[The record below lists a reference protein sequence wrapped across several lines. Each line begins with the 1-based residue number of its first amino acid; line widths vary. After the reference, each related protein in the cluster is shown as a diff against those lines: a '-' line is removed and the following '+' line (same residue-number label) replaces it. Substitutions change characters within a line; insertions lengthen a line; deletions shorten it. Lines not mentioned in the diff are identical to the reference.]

1 MRKDL
6 ATLRESGMCVKDI
19 GGSACVLEIQ
29 SAREHSLTIDV
40 TLEATLAA
48 TEVKGFPLVSEDG
61 TRVLG
66 GYIGRTELMY
76 VLGTRH

>member
-1 MRKDL
+1 M
-6 ATLRESGMCVKDI
+6 
-19 GGSACVLEIQ
+19 
-29 SAREHSLTIDV
+29 TIDV
-40 TLEATLAA
+40 ALEATLAA